1 MERIR
6 LGDKRPLTVATED
19 TVVQAARAMTERRVR
34 SAAVIEGASVIGIV
48 TVNDVMKKVVAAN
61 RDPNTTRVRDI
72 MSSPALSIGVNTP
85 VAQAADMMRKNH
97 IRHLAVLDERGTLV
111 GMLSLPYVLY
121 DLADDL
127 ERNVGDL
134 IGYIMNDG
142 LGG

>member
-34 SAAVIEGASVIGIV
+34 SAAVIDGASVIGIV